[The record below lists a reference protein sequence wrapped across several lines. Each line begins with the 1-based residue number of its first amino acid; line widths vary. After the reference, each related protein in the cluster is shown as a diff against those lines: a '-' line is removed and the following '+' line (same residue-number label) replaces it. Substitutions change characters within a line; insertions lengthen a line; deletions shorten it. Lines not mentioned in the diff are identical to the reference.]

1 MKGFHPKANRAVRC
15 ALIVA
20 GLAAGGCRSS
30 SSGIANNPF
39 LSPDRVAPPSTRQLA
54 PGQAAPYYQGDPL
67 PVMQSATAPAT
78 PEQLAANEAAAR
90 SSSGKT
96 LAWNSRPGAAPVA
109 SNAPDPAGTSVPPW
123 GGTSSPTP
131 VARVNEP
138 TVSVPTDADTLRFE
152 LPAPS
157 NPATTAPIA
166 TIPAGPQPALA
177 ATTPPNQSVQLA
189 SYNVPVGNAPATA
202 AAVSSIA
209 PQQPA
214 TSPWRSPQNAQA
226 TAPTSYSSQ
235 PYGMQPMVGPQSTT
249 IPAVPTIPANQM
261 QTSLPTNPMA
271 AQLRAVSSPPQP
283 GDPMPRIR
291 VPGYEVQQANADDG
305 FRPRTSMR

>member
-1 MKGFHPKANRAVRC
+1 MKGFHPKANRAVKC

-20 GLAAGGCRSS
+20 GVAAGGCRSS

-123 GGTSSPTP
+123 GGSPSATP

-157 NPATTAPIA
+157 NPAATTPIA
-166 TIPAGPQPALA
+166 TVPSSQQSALA
-177 ATTPPNQSVQLA
+177 AATPPNQGVQLA
-189 SYNVPVGNAPATA
+189 SYNAPVANAPSAVA
-202 AAVSSIA
+202 AASSIA
-209 PQQPA
+209 PQPVA
-214 TSPWRSPQNAQA
+214 SPWRSPQAAQA
-226 TAPTSYSSQ
+226 TTPTNYGSQ
-235 PYGMQPMVGPQSTT
+235 TYGMQPMVAPQSTT
-249 IPAVPTIPANQM
+249 IPAVPVIPANQV
-261 QTSLPTNPMA
+261 QVALPTNPMA
-271 AQLRAVSSPPQP
+271 AQLRAVPSPPPQP

-291 VPGYEVQQANADDG
+291 MPGYEVQQANADDG